1 MEKSYEKMAQELWD
15 TEQIRKLMARY
26 VYYSY
31 ARTWNEVPGMFAK
44 REDIW
49 IDCEGFGTFDGDA
62 GIRRFFVDW
71 HKSLEGDGIGTMT
84 MHPLTTEVIEVAG
97 NGETARGL
105 WISPGT
111 ETKKSFKTGELE
123 AFWIWGLY
131 AIDFIKENGEWKF
144 WHFRIPHLL
153 LSDYHHSWVELAR
166 EKMTEQVANEGR
178 PHVDRPQQCE
188 PTFYNINGRPS
199 QFYLPPLPFE
209 SEADLKDFWVLPE
222 NRKN

>member
-1 MEKSYEKMAQELWD
+1 MAKTHEQMVLEIYD

-31 ARTWNEVPGMFAK
+31 ARVWNEVPGMFAQ

-84 MHPLTTEVIEVAG
+84 MHPLTTEIIEVAEDG
-97 NGETARGL
+97 KTARGL

-111 ETKKSFKTGELE
+111 ETKRSYKTGELE

-131 AIDFIKENGEWKF
+131 AIDFIKENDEWKF

-153 LSDYHHSWVELAR
+153 LSDYHNSWVDLAK

-188 PTFYNINGRPS
+188 PTFYDMNKRPS
-199 QFYLPPLPFE
+199 QFFMPPRPF
-209 SEADLKDFWVLPE
+209 STEADLKDFWVLDE
-222 NRKN
+222 NK